1 MLDTYTGRENES
13 FQSLKIYPMK
23 TLAFEEKA
31 PGEIF
36 EEYDH
41 NSMMIK
47 VNFWRSGLEALN
59 EEALK
64 PIEIK
69 VRKDMPIG
77 ELQARLVEENKKAT
91 NQVWLP
97 CDVKVLKRNPLLN
110 TSHLEVLSEQPDKLL
125 NQLRINEGVN
135 LFVENKNIPHPTGLH
150 IGESEK
156 EGLINTTGTIDTP
169 KWEIEH
175 ELDGLRFQV
184 KFNSPTDPKAI
195 TPETAITAQQIH
207 ESLNEIYKHYMILD
221 RRMSVLDLK
230 IKISTFLGIGLHEL
244 VFRRGGAHGVELLED
259 EDSLKQA

>member
-1 MLDTYTGRENES
+1 
-13 FQSLKIYPMK
+13 MK

-47 VNFWRSGLEALN
+47 VNFWRNGLEALN

-69 VRKDMPIG
+69 VRKDMPMG

-91 NQVWLP
+91 HQVWLP

-125 NQLRINEGVN
+125 N
-135 LFVENKNIPHPTGLH
+135 
-150 IGESEK
+150 
-156 EGLINTTGTIDTP
+156 
-169 KWEIEH
+169 
-175 ELDGLRFQV
+175 
-184 KFNSPTDPKAI
+184 
-195 TPETAITAQQIH
+195 
-207 ESLNEIYKHYMILD
+207 
-221 RRMSVLDLK
+221 
-230 IKISTFLGIGLHEL
+230 
-244 VFRRGGAHGVELLED
+244 
-259 EDSLKQA
+259 